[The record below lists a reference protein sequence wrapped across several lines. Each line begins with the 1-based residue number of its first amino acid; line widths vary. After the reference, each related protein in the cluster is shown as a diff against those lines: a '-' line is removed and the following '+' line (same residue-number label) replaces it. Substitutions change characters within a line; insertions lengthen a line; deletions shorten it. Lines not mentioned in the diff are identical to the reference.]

1 MYEYISTAVGALLA
15 SYFTNVGLKDPKYK
29 ELKKPSW
36 FPPGYL
42 FGIAWTI
49 IYILFAI
56 SWARSSS
63 IPLINN
69 LFIINLFL
77 NVIWCAAFFY
87 INYITVALF
96 ILISLNLVLIIQVT
110 LLYKYDFTGSL
121 MLVPYLLWSLFASFL
136 NYTIISLN

>member
-15 SYFTNVGLKDPKYK
+15 SYFTNVGLKDARYK

-56 SWARSSS
+56 SWARSSN
-63 IPLINN
+63 IQLVNN

-110 LLYKYDFTGSL
+110 LLYKYDFTASL